1 MGTVL
6 AYAETQADHVKRSS
20 LEVLSRCREIASE
33 RGDELAA
40 VILAPDPSKYV
51 DQLSAYGASKV
62 YTVRHDV
69 FAQHINKPVL
79 DALEAAAKTAD
90 PDLIVFPSSES
101 VKEIL
106 GALAIRLNAA
116 ALPDVLEFEETES
129 GAEALRP
136 VLAAK
141 YLARVHA
148 ERKPV
153 LISVRSGAYDASEAP
168 TEAYVEEVQ
177 FSFDRGSLKQ
187 TLREVQA
194 AKEGRVDLSEAR
206 VVVAAGRGVRD
217 DRGKQLVEELADALG
232 AAIGSSR
239 AVVESGLF
247 AASTQIGQTGKVVA
261 PDLYIAVG
269 ISGAIQHVAGMTG
282 SRVIVAVN
290 KDPDAPIFQVAT
302 YGVVGDLYETLPKL
316 IEKIK
321 GA

>member
-1 MGTVL
+1 MGIVL

-20 LEVLSRCREIASE
+20 LEVLSRCRQIANA

-40 VILAPDPSKYV
+40 VVLATNPSNYV
-51 DQLSAYGASKV
+51 EELAAYGASKV
-62 YTVRHDV
+62 YTVRHQI

-79 DALEAAAKTAD
+79 DGVEAVARKAG
-90 PDLIVFPSSES
+90 PDLLAFPSSES

-106 GALAIRLNAA
+106 GALAIRLDAS
-116 ALPDVLEFEETES
+116 ALPDVSEFEETES

-148 ERKPV
+148 EKKPV
-153 LISVRSGAYDASEAP
+153 LVSVRSGAYAASEAP
-168 TEAYVEEVQ
+168 TEASVEEVA
-177 FSFDRGSLKQ
+177 FTFDQGSLRQ
-187 TLREVQA
+187 TLREVRTAQ
-194 AKEGRVDLSEAR
+194 EGRIDLSEAR

-217 DRGKQLVEELADALG
+217 ERGKELVEQLAELLG
-232 AAIGSSR
+232 AAVGSSR

-247 AASTQIGQTGKVVA
+247 PASTQIGQTGKVVA

-269 ISGAIQHVAGMTG
+269 ISGAIQHVAGMAS

-290 KDPDAPIFQVAT
+290 KDPDAPIFQIAT
-302 YGVVGDLYETLPKL
+302 YGIVGDLYETLPRL
-316 IEKIK
+316 IERIRS
-321 GA
+321 A